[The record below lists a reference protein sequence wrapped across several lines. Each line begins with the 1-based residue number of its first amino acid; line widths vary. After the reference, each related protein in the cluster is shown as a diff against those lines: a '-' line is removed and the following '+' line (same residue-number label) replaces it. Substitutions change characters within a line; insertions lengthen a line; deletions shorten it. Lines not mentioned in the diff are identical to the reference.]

1 MRLHKGLQLADSLK
15 KQGSFEEAASAY
27 REVLA
32 LARKTNDRKEEIF
45 CLCELG
51 ILCWNLGQFDDAS
64 DLIRSAA
71 GLAEKSGLKNSQIL
85 PAKALEIISLYK
97 AGKKYRES
105 NNLRR
110 SAGSFQQALNL
121 SRRAG
126 IEEFELKCLRQL
138 GFYYWEIY
146 DMKGFYDV
154 NKEALLIAQRLKH
167 KKEEGRCLNN
177 IGLYYWKT
185 NNYSNA
191 LKYLE
196 DCLTISIEISDINV
210 QAECLSNIGI
220 IYKEL
225 GDFDQALKHHLKG
238 LEIDRN
244 SNNKKNVALDLNNIG
259 IAIKNKALI
268 SKEKRLLYV
277 ALDSFKK
284 SLDLLDSGQDL
295 KTEIQVLNNIGT
307 IYALLNDYT
316 EASSNYLM
324 CLDKAKSVMD
334 LESEEMIQNNLGAFY
349 YQQNHLSNAIKFF
362 MNAKRI
368 GENRDFSCGLWETYL
383 GLGQCYEKK
392 NDFSKAVAYYKKAVN
407 VVDRL
412 RGNIHLDMF
421 KTGFIRNKLEIY
433 ENLINLLYRLNRA
446 NPSQALKEEIFLYIE
461 KAKARAFLESLGEAK
476 VNIRAKLSPMMR
488 KREEEISKEISSIIF
503 DISRQPVL
511 KSKKDDLERKLSE
524 AEDSYLRLIAE
535 MRSEVPEIANLVAP
549 SPCTIRDIQDRI
561 LDSSS
566 ALLEYFLGG
575 THSYVFLI
583 TKKDIDFYELPNR
596 DKIESSVAPLL
607 KSLTVPTKGIF
618 IGELAAERIADE
630 ILFPIRDCGR
640 SDINNLI
647 IIPDGILYYL
657 PFESL
662 KFRSDRDSSRKTY
675 MIERAKI
682 SYAPSSSS
690 LLFLAEK
697 SGNRDAEKGILAFGH
712 PVYDQR
718 SRNFNNLNKTSSN
731 ILRELYVSQGF
742 NFVSLPY
749 SRREVLS
756 IGKYFPRDKKDIF
769 LRRDAKEEVIK
780 NVDLNKYQVIHFA
793 CHGFLDEKSPLRSS
807 LVLSLDEDREE
818 DGFLQVREIY
828 NLRMNADLV
837 VLSACQT
844 GKGRIE
850 RGEGIL
856 GLPRIFFYAGAKSV
870 ISALWPIGDKSTA
883 FFMKR
888 FYKHLSDGADKSRA
902 LQKAKMDMM
911 NSKYS
916 HPFYWAAFI
925 LHGDFGSC
933 LRFD

>member
-1 MRLHKGLQLADSLK
+1 MRLRRGIQLAGSLK
-15 KQGSFEEAASAY
+15 KQGSFDEAASAY
-27 REVLA
+27 REALS
-32 LARKTNDRKEEIF
+32 LARTANDRKEEIL
-45 CLCELG
+45 CLYELG
-51 ILCWNLGQFDDAS
+51 ILCWNLGQFDNAFNS
-64 DLIRSAA
+64 IRSAA
-71 GLAEKSGLKNSQIL
+71 ELAERSGLKNSQIL
-85 PAKALEIISLYK
+85 PGKALEIIGLYK

-110 SAGSFQQALNL
+110 SADSFQQALNL
-121 SRRAG
+121 SRQGG
-126 IEEFELKCLRQL
+126 IGEFELKCLRQL
-138 GFYYWEIY
+138 GFYYWETY
-146 DMKGFYDV
+146 DMKGFYHV

-196 DCLTISIEISDINV
+196 RAFLILNKYDELENV
-210 QAECLSNIGI
+210 ADSLNNIGV

-225 GDFDQALKHHLKG
+225 GDYEKALKYLSECLEYDREKNDIFSISMDLCNIG
-238 LEIDRN
+238 TIYRRIGISNNDIQSLNKSLEIFEDCLELIQ
-244 SNNKKNVALDLNNIG
+244 KNE
-259 IAIKNKALI
+259 IKRI
-268 SKEKRLLYV
+268 E
-277 ALDSFKK
+277 
-284 SLDLLDSGQDL
+284 
-295 KTEIQVLNNIGT
+295 TEVLNNIGM
-307 IYALLNDYT
+307 IYCDLKMYDQALVHFNQAL
-316 EASSNYLM
+316 E
-324 CLDKAKSVMD
+324 DKNTTHP
-334 LESEEMIQNNLGAFY
+334 SETLSYIYNNLGIVYSRIFKIDK
-349 YQQNHLSNAIKFF
+349 AIS
-362 MNAKRI
+362 AYRI
-368 GENRDFSCGLWETYL
+368 SADLAHFNDIDHVLWETYL

-433 ENLINLLYRLNRA
+433 ENLINLLHRLNRA
-446 NPSQALKEEIFLYIE
+446 NPSQARREEIFFYIE

-476 VNIRAKLSPMMR
+476 VNIQAKLSPMMR

-575 THSYVFLI
+575 SHSYMFLI
-583 TKKDIDFYELPNR
+583 TKQDIHFYELPSR
-596 DKIESSVAPLL
+596 EIIEASVTPLL

-618 IGELAAERIADE
+618 IGELAAGRIADE

-690 LLFLAEK
+690 LLFLVEK

-712 PVYDQR
+712 PVYNQM
-718 SRNFNNLNKTSSN
+718 SRNSKKSNKTSSN

-742 NFVSLPY
+742 NFGPLPY
-749 SRREVLS
+749 SKREVLS

-769 LRRDAKEEVIK
+769 LRHDAKEEVIK

-844 GKGRIE
+844 GKGTIE
-850 RGEGIL
+850 RAEGIL

-870 ISALWPIGDKSTA
+870 ITALWPIGDKSTA

-902 LQKAKMDMM
+902 LQNAKVDMV

-925 LHGDFGSC
+925 LHGDFSSC